1 MLPAV
6 RFELRSS
13 SCDKLALICRWRW
26 VVAYVSLAVLTSF
39 VVAFGVIKV
48 TEKIMTSLVL
58 EGPVIFQLASFL
70 KSVVEKN

>member
-1 MLPAV
+1 M
-6 RFELRSS
+6 
-13 SCDKLALICRWRW
+13 
-26 VVAYVSLAVLTSF
+26 LTSF

-58 EGPVIFQLASFL
+58 EGPVIFQLANFL